1 MGIARG
7 GGKKTPFNS
16 GVFKSAL
23 VCFLGRG
30 SEHLAPILGRWPG
43 CKNAGVGP
51 FHAVAKPTAQ

>member
-51 FHAVAKPTAQ
+51 FHAVAKRTAQ